1 MKLNKLLAVCLSA
14 VTIFGASFAAGCG
27 SRENDSKGP
36 SDSSGAYG
44 DVVFDSKKGEMYLDT
59 KEGKT
64 PRSPIRKATAA
75 NGSVSCRG
83 ISWKRTRERSI
94 ISY

>member
-64 PRSPIRKATAA
+64 PIKITYSEG
-75 NGSVSCRG
+75 NGSEWIRQLSRHFL
-83 ISWKRTRERSI
+83 EADRSI